1 MSGTTP
7 QPSGAAR
14 LRELIVNARHE
25 KRCILLPSCHD
36 ALSAAMIERAG
47 FEVCFMSGFAV
58 SATSLALPDAGL
70 ISYGEQLTIGR
81 NVCEAARHT
90 CVIGDGDTGFGTSAN
105 IRRTIEGYARAGFSG
120 ISIEDQV
127 YPKRCS
133 HALGLS
139 VVPRA
144 EAVTRVR
151 AALAARDNMRAE
163 TGLDL
168 VVVARTDCRNAAVHG
183 GLDEALARCLAFEEL
198 GADVVYAEGLASKV
212 EMAMLNKAVQR
223 TPTMLAQV
231 ERPGVAL
238 VTTEEAA
245 ALGYALSLR
254 GLTVLNASL
263 AAMKGALAA
272 MASGAPMPPLLS
284 FDELYRDVGFDDHYA
299 WEARFEGKL
308 AS

>member
-1 MSGTTP
+1 MHS
-7 QPSGAAR
+7 
-14 LRELIVNARHE
+14 
-25 KRCILLPSCHD
+25 
-36 ALSAAMIERAG
+36 
-47 FEVCFMSGFAV
+47 FEG
-58 SATSLALPDAGL
+58 
-70 ISYGEQLTIGR
+70 
-81 NVCEAARHT
+81 H
-90 CVIGDGDTGFGTSAN
+90 
-105 IRRTIEGYARAGFSG
+105 
-120 ISIEDQV
+120 
-127 YPKRCS
+127 
-133 HALGLS
+133 
-139 VVPRA
+139 
-144 EAVTRVR
+144 
-151 AALAARDNMRAE
+151 
-163 TGLDL
+163 
-168 VVVARTDCRNAAVHG
+168 
-183 GLDEALARCLAFEEL
+183 EEL

-223 TPTMLAQV
+223 APTLLAQV

-263 AAMKGALAA
+263 AAMKSALAA